1 MAFKMKYGKGGFPYK
16 SSPMTKMDPPEM
28 REEISGEIQSLT
40 EPYRGREIPTHVDK
54 KIKRLVDKKS
64 DKLTQY
70 DYDADGNI
78 YTTQSETPIKDN
90 VKKIPKKAENE
101 LWVADE
107 KAKEGKYLYT
117 PFEMTDDDEWKN
129 LPKARVHQGD
139 EAKDPSHPK
148 HKEWVE
154 ENLIQYGP
162 GSNKPYVSY
171 EDYLEKTKNKKK

>member
-16 SSPMTKMDPPEM
+16 NSPMTKMDPPEM
-28 REEISGEIQSLT
+28 REEISGEIQGLT

-70 DYDADGNI
+70 DYDADGNV
-78 YTTQSETPIKDN
+78 YTTQSEMPIKDN
-90 VKKIPKKAENE
+90 VKKVPKKEENE
-101 LWVADE
+101 LWIDDE

-117 PFEMTDDDEWKN
+117 PFDMKDDDKY
-129 LPKARVHQGD
+129 PTPRVPQGN

-171 EDYLEKTKNKKK
+171 EDYLTKTKTKK